1 MMLLE
6 SFGMDFFQCL
16 GFKQKDKL
24 LFLIFTVASCHIC
37 FYYNIFVVIFLFV
50 WFFLYR
56 IIAFSNFILFY
67 SLQLLCT

>member
-1 MMLLE
+1 MLLE

-50 WFFLYR
+50 CFF
-56 IIAFSNFILFY
+56 FVSNY
-67 SLQLLCT
+67 SFF